1 MHVSEAVRDLSDH
14 ALELSDLVGDGGQMV
29 DDRGRINGLR
39 HGGED
44 EFAVLHGDGV

>member
-1 MHVSEAVRDLSDH
+1 VSEAVRDLSDH

-29 DDRGRINGLR
+29 DDRINGLR